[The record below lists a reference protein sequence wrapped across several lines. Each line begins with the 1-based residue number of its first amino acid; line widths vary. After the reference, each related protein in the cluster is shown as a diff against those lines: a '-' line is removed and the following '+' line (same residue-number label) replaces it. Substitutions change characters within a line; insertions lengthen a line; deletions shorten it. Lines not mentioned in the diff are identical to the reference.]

1 MVRLKEWRERRFLTQ
16 QQLADAAGVAPATI
30 VRIEQGQVTPNFGT
44 LRKLA
49 AALAVTLDDLVP
61 DSAAFAASR
70 RRGRKLPSSQ
80 RGSGEERVVPATTSE
95 SVETSH

>member
-1 MVRLKEWRERRFLTQ
+1 MVQLKEWRERRFLTQ

-49 AALAVTLDDLVP
+49 AALGVTLDDLVP
-61 DSAAFAASR
+61 DPTAFAASR
-70 RRGRKLPSSQ
+70 RRGRKLSPNQ
-80 RGSGEERVVPATTSE
+80 RGGVVDEHAAT
-95 SVETSH
+95 ETLH